1 MAQDSIMGS
10 LFGISPEIYEQNRQ
24 EQTRKQAIEFAQL
37 DPYERTNALA
47 FIGGRGLGNIVG
59 GALGAQDPV
68 MRLMS
73 QRAELGQ
80 QFDLS
85 TPQGFKSLAR
95 ELLAKN
101 DPQGAQI
108 ALQKGS
114 ELELRESQITKNLRE
129 GRAASMG
136 QDLLKVE
143 AEAGIKAA
151 IRTLEGQEQ
160 TPEVASQLQIY
171 KDKLTA
177 ITRPKEYAPSE
188 ITKLMNERDLLDP
201 VKNKEAYDILTA
213 RMKKLSSGKSIE
225 ESIGE
230 GFGLLGKALTGAL
243 KKEGEETGKFSAENF
258 NNLGKSVVAGTSSQ
272 RNLAVLESALSNAF
286 TGKFAESKEGFITGL
301 TGLGIP
307 VNDDLKNAAS
317 NTQLIQA
324 MGTRYVFP
332 LVKNFPGS
340 LAAKELDRL
349 EKTAPNALQQPETIQ
364 RLVNLMKVEIAEN
377 KYTYDRAKEHKEKN
391 KTLVNFAEADSR
403 IEFQT
408 KLNTLQDLVTGVKRK
423 KSKTREED
431 QQITAL
437 KKELGL

>member
-1 MAQDSIMGS
+1 MATDSIIGN
-10 LFGISPEIYEQNRQ
+10 LFGTSPEIYQQ
-24 EQTRKQAIEFAQL
+24 QQQDLARKQGVEFAQL
-37 DPYERTNALA
+37 DPYERVNATA
-47 FIGGRGLGNIVG
+47 YTQGRQAGNVIGGMLGV
-59 GALGAQDPV
+59 QDPV
-68 MRLMS
+68 MKLMS

-85 TPQGFKSLAR
+85 TPQGFKSLAK

-129 GRAASMG
+129 GRASAMG
-136 QDLLKVE
+136 ADLMKAE

-151 IRTLEGQEQ
+151 IRQLESQEQ
-160 TPEVASQLQIY
+160 TPDVVSALQVY

-188 ITKLMNERDLLDP
+188 ITKLMNERNQLDP
-201 VKNKEAYDILTA
+201 TKDKEAYDILTK
-213 RMKKLSSGKSIE
+213 RMNKLISEKSLG

-230 GFGLLGKALTGAL
+230 GLGLLGKALAPAL

-258 NNLGKSVVAGTSSQ
+258 QNLGKSVAAGTSSQ
-272 RNLAVLESALSNAF
+272 RNLAVLENSLSNAF
-286 TGKFAESKEGFITGL
+286 TGKFAESKEGIVTSL
-301 TGLGIP
+301 TALGIP
-307 VNDDLKNAAS
+307 VGSDLKDAAS

-364 RLVNLMKVEIAEN
+364 RLVNLMKVDLAEN
-377 KYTYDRAKEHKEKN
+377 KYTYDRAKEYKEKN
-391 KTLVNFAEADSR
+391 KSLINFNEADSR
-403 IEFQT
+403 IEFQSKLT
-408 KLNTLQDLVTGVKRK
+408 KLQDLVAGVRRK

-431 QQITAL
+431 QQINSL
-437 KKELGL
+437 KSELGL

>member
-1 MAQDSIMGS
+1 MATDSIMGN
-10 LFGISPEIYEQNRQ
+10 LFGVSPEIYEQNRQ
-24 EQTRKQAIEFAQL
+24 EQTRKQAIEFAKL

-68 MRLMS
+68 MMMLS

-80 QFDLS
+80 KYDLS
-85 TPQGFKSLAR
+85 KPEQWASMSK
-95 ELLAKN
+95 ELLSKN
-101 DPQGAQI
+101 DPEGAQI
-108 ALQKGS
+108 ALQKGTD
-114 ELELRESQITKNLRE
+114 LELKQSQITKNLRE
-129 GRAASMG
+129 GRASSMG
-136 QDLLKVE
+136 ADVMKAN

-160 TPEVASQLQIY
+160 TPEVVSQLQVY
-171 KDKLTA
+171 KDQLTA
-177 ITRPKEYAPSE
+177 LTRPKEYAPSE
-188 ITKLMNERDLLDP
+188 LTKLMNERAQLDP
-201 VKNKEAYDILTA
+201 VKDKEAYDILTA
-213 RMKKLSSGKSIE
+213 RMKKLGSGKSIE
-225 ESIGE
+225 ESMGE
-230 GFGLLGKALTGAL
+230 GFGMLAKALSGAL

-272 RNLAVLESALSNAF
+272 RNLATLENALTNAF
-286 TGKFAESKEGFITGL
+286 TGKFAESKEGVITSL
-301 TGLGIP
+301 TALGIP
-307 VNDDLKNAAS
+307 VGSDLKDAAS

-364 RLVNLMKVEIAEN
+364 RLVNLMKVDLAEN

-408 KLNTLQDLVTGVKRK
+408 KLNRLQDLVAGVKRK

-431 QQITAL
+431 QQINSL
-437 KKELGL
+437 KTELGL

>member
-10 LFGISPEIYEQNRQ
+10 LFGVSPEIYEQNRQ

-37 DPYERTNALA
+37 DPYARTNAMA
-47 FIGGRGLGNIVG
+47 FIAGRGLGNIVG

-108 ALQKGS
+108 ALQRATEQ
-114 ELELRESQITKNLRE
+114 ELKESQITKNLRE

-213 RMKKLSSGKSIE
+213 RMKKLGSGKSIE

>member
-10 LFGISPEIYEQNRQ
+10 LFGVSPEIYEQNRQ

-37 DPYERTNALA
+37 DPYARTNAMA
-47 FIGGRGLGNIVG
+47 FIAGRGLGNIVG

-108 ALQKGS
+108 ALQRATEQ
-114 ELELRESQITKNLRE
+114 ELKESQITKNLRE

>member
-1 MAQDSIMGS
+1 MAQDSIMAN
-10 LFGISPEIYEQNRQ
+10 LFGVSPEIYEQNRQ

-47 FIGGRGLGNIVG
+47 YIGGRGLGNIVG

-85 TPQGFKSLAR
+85 TPQGFKSLAK

-114 ELELRESQITKNLRE
+114 DLELRESQITKNLQER
-129 GRAASMG
+129 RAASLGSDVM
-136 QDLLKVE
+136 KAN
-143 AEAGIKAA
+143 AEAGIKSA
-151 IRTLEGQEQ
+151 IRQLEAQEQ
-160 TPEVASQLQIY
+160 TPEVISALQVY
-171 KDKLTA
+171 KDQLTA
-177 ITRPKEYAPSE
+177 LTRPKEYAPSE
-188 ITKLMNERDLLDP
+188 ITKLMNERAQLDP
-201 VKNKEAYDILTA
+201 VKDKEAYDILTA
-213 RMKKLSSGKSIE
+213 RMKKLGSGKSIE

-258 NNLGKSVVAGTSSQ
+258 NKLGSAVAAGTSSQ
-272 RNLAVLESALSNAF
+272 RNLATLENALTNAF
-286 TGKFAESKEGFITGL
+286 TGKFAESKEGVITSL
-301 TGLGIP
+301 TALGIP
-307 VNDDLKNAAS
+307 VGSDLKDAAS

-364 RLVNLMKVEIAEN
+364 RLVNLMKVDLAEN

-391 KTLVNFAEADSR
+391 KTLINFTEADSR

-408 KLNTLQDLVTGVKRK
+408 KLNKLQDLVSGVRRK
-423 KSKTREED
+423 KSKTKEED
-431 QQITAL
+431 QQINSL
-437 KKELGL
+437 KTELGL

>member
-1 MAQDSIMGS
+1 MATDSIIGG
-10 LFGISPEIYEQNRQ
+10 LFGVSPEIYQQNQ
-24 EQTRKQAIEFAQL
+24 QDLARKQGIEFAQL
-37 DPYERTNALA
+37 DPYERVNAMA
-47 FIGGRGLGNIVG
+47 YTQGRQAGNI
-59 GALGAQDPV
+59 ASNLLGVQDPV
-68 MRLMS
+68 MKLMS

-85 TPQGFKSLAR
+85 TPLGFKSLAK

-129 GRAASMG
+129 GRASAMG
-136 QDLLKVE
+136 ADVMKAN

-160 TPEVASQLQIY
+160 TPEVVSQLQVY
-171 KDKLTA
+171 KDQLTA
-177 ITRPKEYAPSE
+177 LTRPKEYAPSE
-188 ITKLMNERDLLDP
+188 ITKLMNERDQLDP
-201 VKNKEAYDILTA
+201 VKDKEAYDILTN
-213 RMKKLSSGKSIE
+213 RMKKLSTEKSLG

-230 GFGLLGKALTGAL
+230 GLGLLGKALAPAL
-243 KKEGEETGKFSAENF
+243 KKEGEKTGEFSAENF
-258 NNLGKSVVAGTSSQ
+258 QNLGKSVAAGTSSQ
-272 RNLAVLESALSNAF
+272 RNLAVLETSLSNAF
-286 TGKFAESKEGFITGL
+286 TGKFAESKEGFITAL

-364 RLVNLMKVEIAEN
+364 RLVNLMKVDLAEN
-377 KYTYDRAKEHKEKN
+377 KYTYDRAKEYKEKN
-391 KTLVNFAEADSR
+391 KSTINFNEADSR

-408 KLNTLQDLVTGVKRK
+408 KLNTLQDLVAGVKRK

-431 QQITAL
+431 QQITTL

>member
-1 MAQDSIMGS
+1 MATDSIMGN
-10 LFGISPEIYEQNRQ
+10 LFGVSPEIYEQNRE
-24 EQTRKQAIEFAQL
+24 EQTRKQAIEFAKL

-85 TPQGFKSLAR
+85 TPQGFKSLAK
-95 ELLAKN
+95 ELIAKN

-114 ELELRESQITKNLRE
+114 DLELRESQITKNLQER
-129 GRAASMG
+129 RAASLGSDVM
-136 QDLLKVE
+136 KAN

-160 TPEVASQLQIY
+160 TPEVVSQLQIY
-171 KDKLTA
+171 KDQLTA
-177 ITRPKEYAPSE
+177 LTRPKEYAPSE
-188 ITKLMNERDLLDP
+188 ITKLMNERAQLDP
-201 VKNKEAYDILTA
+201 VKDKEAYDILTA
-213 RMKKLSSGKSIE
+213 RMKKLGSGKSIE

-230 GFGLLGKALTGAL
+230 GFGLLGKALSGAL

-258 NNLGKSVVAGTSSQ
+258 NKLGSAVAAGTSSQ
-272 RNLAVLESALSNAF
+272 RNLATLENALTNAF
-286 TGKFAESKEGFITGL
+286 TGKFAESKEGVITSL
-301 TGLGIP
+301 TALGIP
-307 VNDDLKNAAS
+307 VGSDLKDAAS

-364 RLVNLMKVEIAEN
+364 RLVNLMKVDLAEN

-391 KTLVNFAEADSR
+391 KTLINFNEADSR

-408 KLNTLQDLVTGVKRK
+408 KLNKLQDLVSGVRRK
-423 KSKTREED
+423 KSKTKEED
-431 QQITAL
+431 QQINSL
-437 KKELGL
+437 KTELGL

>member
-1 MAQDSIMGS
+1 MAQDSIMGN
-10 LFGISPEIYEQNRQ
+10 LFGVSPAIYEQNK
-24 EQTRKQAIEFAQL
+24 EEATRKQALEFSKL
-37 DPYERTNALA
+37 DPYERTNAMA

-68 MRLMS
+68 MMMLS

-80 QFDLS
+80 KYDLS
-85 TPQGFKSLAR
+85 KPEQWASMSK

-101 DPQGAQI
+101 DPEGAQI
-108 ALQKGS
+108 ALQKGTD
-114 ELELRESQITKNLRE
+114 LELKQSQITKNLRE

-136 QDLLKVE
+136 QDLMKVE

-151 IRTLEGQEQ
+151 IRQLEGQEK
-160 TPEVASQLQIY
+160 TPEVVAQLQIY

-188 ITKLMNERDLLDP
+188 LTKLMNERDLLDP

-213 RMKKLSSGKSIE
+213 RMKKLSSEKSVTE
-225 ESIGE
+225 TMAE
-230 GFGLLGKALTGAL
+230 GFGLLGKALTYAL

-286 TGKFAESKEGFITGL
+286 TGKFAESKEGFITAL

-408 KLNTLQDLVTGVKRK
+408 KLNRLQDLVAGVKRK

-431 QQITAL
+431 QQINSL
-437 KKELGL
+437 KTELGL

>member
-10 LFGISPEIYEQNRQ
+10 LFGVSPEIYEQNRQ

-37 DPYERTNALA
+37 DPYERTNAMA
-47 FIGGRGLGNIVG
+47 YIGGRGLGNIVG

-68 MRLMS
+68 MMMYS
-73 QRAELGQ
+73 QRTELGQ
-80 QFDLS
+80 KYDLT
-85 TPQGFKSLAR
+85 TPQGYKSLAR

-108 ALQKGS
+108 ALQRATEQ
-114 ELELRESQITKNLRE
+114 ELKESQITKNLRV
-129 GRAASMG
+129 GNAASLGSDVM
-136 QDLLKVE
+136 KAN
-143 AEAGIKAA
+143 AEAGIKSA
-151 IRTLEGQEQ
+151 IRQLQSQEQ
-160 TPEVASQLQIY
+160 TPEVVSALQVY
-171 KDKLTA
+171 KDQLSA
-177 ITRPKEYAPSE
+177 LTRPKEYAPSE
-188 ITKLMNERDLLDP
+188 ITKLMNEREGLDP
-201 VKNKEAYDILTA
+201 IKDKEAYDILTN
-213 RMKKLSSGKSIE
+213 RMKKLSSGKPIE
-225 ESIGE
+225 ELMGE
-230 GFGLLGKALTGAL
+230 GFGMLAKALSGAL

-272 RNLAVLESALSNAF
+272 RNLATLENALTNAF
-286 TGKFAESKEGFITGL
+286 TGKFAEAKEGVITSL
-301 TGLGIP
+301 TALGIP
-307 VNDDLKNAAS
+307 VGSDLKDAAS

-364 RLVNLMKVEIAEN
+364 RLVNLMKVDLAEN

-408 KLNTLQDLVTGVKRK
+408 KLNTLQDLVTSVKRK